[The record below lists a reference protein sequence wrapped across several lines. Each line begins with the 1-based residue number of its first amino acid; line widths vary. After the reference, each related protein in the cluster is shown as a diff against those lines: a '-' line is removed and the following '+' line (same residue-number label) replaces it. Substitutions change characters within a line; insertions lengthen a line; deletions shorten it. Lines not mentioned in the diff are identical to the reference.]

1 MFLQNYYWFKKSH
14 PIFKS
19 TAESGDL
26 FPFLIEHMYKECI
39 HNLRPKLKLY
49 KSYEKAQEGI
59 EKLRQQMYPNLG
71 NEGENDNKSLCTI
84 IENESDYTSEAIVES
99 DDEIKPPR
107 TENED
112 DFPEDNNDDDLDL
125 DENSQMDDT
134 KSQENK
140 EPEKTEEDLEFEA
153 MFDKLAA
160 DSYQERIKEL
170 PKVTTRDIPVPI
182 STKTVK
188 KTYDQL
194 QVSKNLNLKKSLD
207 I

>member
-1 MFLQNYYWFKKSH
+1 
-14 PIFKS
+14 
-19 TAESGDL
+19 
-26 FPFLIEHMYKECI
+26 MYKECI
-39 HNLRPKLKLY
+39 HNLRPKLKLF

-71 NEGENDNKSLCTI
+71 NESESDGKTLGTI

-99 DDEIKPPR
+99 DDEIKEPR
-107 TENED
+107 SEIE
-112 DFPEDNNDDDLDL
+112 DFPDDDEMDV
-125 DENSQMDDT
+125 DENSQMDEG
-134 KSQENK
+134 KSEENK
-140 EPEKTEEDLEFEA
+140 EPEKTEEDMEFEA

-194 QVSKNLNLKKSLD
+194 QVRNLNLVIFFMYCHIYKHN
-207 I
+207 

>member
-1 MFLQNYYWFKKSH
+1 
-14 PIFKS
+14 
-19 TAESGDL
+19 
-26 FPFLIEHMYKECI
+26 MYKECI
-39 HNLRPKLKLY
+39 HNLRPKLKLF

-71 NEGENDNKSLCTI
+71 TESNENDGNALYAI
-84 IENESDYTSEAIVES
+84 AENESDYTSEAVMES
-99 DDEIKPPR
+99 DDEIKAPR
-107 TENED
+107 SEIED
-112 DFPEDNNDDDLDL
+112 FQDDEEMDM
-125 DENSQMDDT
+125 DENSQADEL

-140 EPEKTEEDLEFEA
+140 EPEKTEEDMEFEA

-194 QVSKNLNLKKSLD
+194 QVSSFNDSKISNEFNVHFVSGC
-207 I
+207 

>member
-1 MFLQNYYWFKKSH
+1 
-14 PIFKS
+14 
-19 TAESGDL
+19 
-26 FPFLIEHMYKECI
+26 MYKECL
-39 HNLRPKLKLY
+39 HNLRPKLKPF

-71 NEGENDNKSLCTI
+71 NESESDNKTLGTI
-84 IENESDYTSEAIVES
+84 MENESDYTSEAIIES
-99 DDEIKPPR
+99 DDESNKPR
-107 TENED
+107 SEIEN
-112 DFPEDNNDDDLDL
+112 FPEDDDI
-125 DENSQMDDT
+125 DENSQMDEG
-134 KSQENK
+134 KSEENK
-140 EPEKTEEDLEFEA
+140 EPEKTEEDVEFEA

-194 QVSKNLNLKKSLD
+194 QVRKYCLINKSC
-207 I
+207 IN

>member
-1 MFLQNYYWFKKSH
+1 MS
-14 PIFKS
+14 S
-19 TAESGDL
+19 TESGDL
-26 FPFLIEHMYKECI
+26 FPYLIDHMYKECL
-39 HNLRPKLKLY
+39 HNIRPKLKLV

-71 NEGENDNKSLCTI
+71 NESEGDVKALCTI
-84 IENESDYTSEAIVES
+84 AENESDYTSEALVES
-99 DDEIKPPR
+99 DDETNAPR
-107 TENED
+107 SEIEQED
-112 DFPEDNNDDDLDL
+112 FQDDV
-125 DENSQMDDT
+125 DENSQVDDL

-140 EPEKTEEDLEFEA
+140 EPEKTEEDMEFEA

-160 DSYQERIKEL
+160 DSFQERIKEL
-170 PKVTTRDIPVPI
+170 PKVNTRDIPVPI

-194 QVSKNLNLKKSLD
+194 QVCSISFK